1 MSNETKEKAGA
12 ANSAAAAAAEPGKV
26 RDVKL
31 VSVHEIIIPDEL
43 GQRQVVAPKTEFSTD
58 AKTAEQLLKAGA
70 AVKPKAKAEDK
81 PAE

>member
-12 ANSAAAAAAEPGKV
+12 GAANAPAAKPDKV

-70 AVKPKAKAEDK
+70 AVKPKAKAEEK